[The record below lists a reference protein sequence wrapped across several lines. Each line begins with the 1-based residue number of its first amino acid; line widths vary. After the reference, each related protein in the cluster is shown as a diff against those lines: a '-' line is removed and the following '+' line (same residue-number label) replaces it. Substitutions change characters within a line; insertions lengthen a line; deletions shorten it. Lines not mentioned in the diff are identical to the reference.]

1 MSERF
6 SDLKKIPREPAAR
19 MLAMAN
25 AKLQTKLSLPASAPV
40 QKVLETLEAEGAT
53 VDIIRLLSVA
63 LPARERVWWAC
74 LAARDYIGE
83 APENNTPS
91 LAAAEAWVFKP
102 TAENC
107 ERARATLDTAEVDDD
122 TVYLANAVVF
132 ADGTLGPGELSHHQG
147 PVGASEVSAFAMNI
161 VAMGKH
167 SDKFEQYTQMVID
180 RAVDIARGGNG
191 RIEPGKQ
198 KAKEG

>member
-6 SDLKKIPREPAAR
+6 ADLKKIPKEPAAR

-25 AKLQTKLSLPASAPV
+25 AKLKTKLALPVSAPV
-40 QKVLETLEAEGAT
+40 QTVLEALEAEGAT
-53 VDIIRLLSVA
+53 VDILRLFSVA

-102 TAENC
+102 NEENC

-122 TVYLANAVVF
+122 TVHCANAVVF
-132 ADGTLGPGELSHHQG
+132 ADGTLGPGELKHHPG

-161 VAMGKH
+161 VALGKH
-167 SDKFEQYTQMVID
+167 ADMIEKYGQRLID
-180 RAVDIARGGNG
+180 RAVDIARGGSG
-191 RIEPGKQ
+191 RVAAAAAEPQ
-198 KAKEG
+198 EG

>member
-6 SDLKKIPREPAAR
+6 ADLKKIPKEPAAR

-25 AKLQTKLSLPASAPV
+25 AKLKTKLTLPASAPV
-40 QKVLETLEAEGAT
+40 QTVLEALDAEGAT
-53 VDIIRLLSVA
+53 VDMLRLLAVA

-74 LAARDYIGE
+74 LAARDYIGA

-102 TAENC
+102 TPENC
-107 ERARATLDTAEVDDD
+107 ERVRQTMDTAEVDDD
-122 TVYLANAVVF
+122 TVYLANAIVF

-147 PVGASEVSAFAMNI
+147 PVGAAEVSAFAMNV

-167 SDKFEQYTQMVID
+167 SDRFEAYSQMLID
-180 RAVDIARGGNG
+180 RAVNIARGGNG
-191 RIEPGKQ
+191 RVEGNQ
-198 KAKEG
+198 KDAKEG